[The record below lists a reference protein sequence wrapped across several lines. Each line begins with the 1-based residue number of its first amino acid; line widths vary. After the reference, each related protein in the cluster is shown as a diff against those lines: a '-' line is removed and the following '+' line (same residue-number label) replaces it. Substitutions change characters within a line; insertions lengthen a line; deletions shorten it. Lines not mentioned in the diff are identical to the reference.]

1 MGLVAPQLGGL
12 PQQGMEPVSP
22 TLAGRL
28 LTTGPLGKSLVV
40 LTCISLLISDVEHLL
55 MWLWGLSNP
64 KYAGQAED
72 PGKRSCYNLESEVRL
87 EAEFLPVLETS
98 VVSLKIFKG
107 LINAHPLVQ
116 GNLLYSR
123 SACRGPAPVDPG
135 YSKGRRRRRRSGN
148 NCLIKC

>member
-148 NCLIKC
+148 NCLIKY

>member
-28 LTTGPLGKSLVV
+28 LTNGPLGKSLVV
-40 LTCISLLISDVEHLL
+40 LTCISLLISDIEHLL

-148 NCLIKC
+148 NCLKR

>member
-1 MGLVAPQLGGL
+1 MGLVAPQHGGL

-28 LTTGPLGKSLVV
+28 LTIGPLGKSLVV

-72 PGKRSCYNLESEVRL
+72 PGKRSCYNLESEVML
-87 EAEFLPVLETS
+87 EVEFFPLLETS
-98 VVSLKIFKG
+98 VVSLKIFNG
-107 LINAHPLVQ
+107 LINAYPLLQ

-123 SACRGPAPVDPG
+123 STDLNIGH
-135 YSKGRRRRRRSGN
+135 N
-148 NCLIKC
+148 